1 MPALYSLADVV
12 VSVPSSDGLPQSL
25 FEAMACGTPAVLG
38 PLPTYTEVIH
48 DGETA
53 MVTDIAAAPIGDAIV
68 RLLTDRGLHAAI
80 ATAAR
85 ARVSE
90 VAFLPTEVERVLALY
105 ADLLAAPEPARRG
118 GLRGRAVDA
127 LSLLLR

>member
-1 MPALYSLADVV
+1 
-12 VSVPSSDGLPQSL
+12 
-25 FEAMACGTPAVLG
+25 
-38 PLPTYTEVIH
+38 
-48 DGETA
+48 

-68 RLLTDRGLHAAI
+68 RLLTDRGLHDAM

-85 ARVSE
+85 VRVSE

-105 ADLLAAPEPARRG
+105 ADLLAAPLAGRG